1 MKTTILTVE
10 DAKASGNAMRVL
22 YDNLVA
28 ELGDCSKEELEKVPD
43 ETLALMQVF
52 GDAMVALMSLKE
64 NVVIDI
70 PDETKGE

>member
-10 DAKASGNAMRVL
+10 DAKASGNAIKVL

-64 NVVIDI
+64 DVVIDI

>member
-10 DAKASGNAMRVL
+10 NAKASGNAMRVL

-64 NVVIDI
+64 DIIIDI
-70 PDETKGE
+70 PDETESE

>member
-1 MKTTILTVE
+1 MKTTILTAE
-10 DAKASGNAMRVL
+10 DAKASGNAIKVL

-43 ETLALMQVF
+43 ETFALMQVF

-64 NVVIDI
+64 DVVIDI

>member
-10 DAKASGNAMRVL
+10 DAKASGNAIKVL

-28 ELGDCSKEELEKVPD
+28 ELGDCSKEELEKVSD

-64 NVVIDI
+64 DVVIDI

>member
-1 MKTTILTVE
+1 MKTTVLTVE
-10 DAKASGNAMRVL
+10 NAKASGNAMKIL
-22 YDNLVA
+22 YDDLVT

-64 NVVIDI
+64 DVVIDI
-70 PDETKGE
+70 SDETKSE

>member
-1 MKTTILTVE
+1 MKMTILTVE

-22 YDNLVA
+22 YDDLVA
-28 ELGDCSKEELEKVPD
+28 ELGGCSKEELEKVPD

-64 NVVIDI
+64 DIVIDV
-70 PDETKGE
+70 PDETKSE

>member
-22 YDNLVA
+22 YDDLVA